1 MRRSRGALL
10 AALGVDNFGSGLFL
24 PVVLL
29 YVTRVVGLPLAA
41 AGTVVALGTGAGLAV
56 PPAAGRLVD
65 RVGPRR
71 IVICAELLQ
80 ALGAMTY
87 LVARGTA
94 MVAVAAVLLAGGQQL
109 FYSSL
114 FALIADVAGD
124 VPRDRPFAVA
134 AMVRS
139 ACFGL
144 GGLAAAA
151 LLSWA
156 GTGGYRVAVI
166 VDAASFV
173 VCALL
178 LGFLVRVPRPGHPG
192 TRAAGAAPGGPWSDR
207 PFLALIAVTGLVAL
221 AADFYLSGMSVYV
234 LGELHAGPWL
244 PGAALALYTGL
255 TTVGG
260 TVALWATRRV
270 SRTTAMAWGAAL
282 YVLWCGVSV
291 AALAIPPRWRAADL
305 LAGTVVLA
313 AAGLAFG
320 ARVNALAEAAA
331 PAGARGR
338 YLAAFQYSFTVPGVV
353 APAVVA
359 LFSVA
364 VWLPWLLVA
373 AAAGLALVAS
383 RGLAGQLPA
392 GALRPGSARP
402 DDEAGPS
409 AAAAA

>member
-1 MRRSRGALL
+1 MRRSRVALL
-10 AALGVDNFGSGLFL
+10 TALGVDNFGSGLFL

-41 AGTVVALGTGAGLAV
+41 AGTVVALGTAAGLAV

-71 IVICAELLQ
+71 IVIGAELLQ
-80 ALGAMTY
+80 ALGAVTY
-87 LVARGTA
+87 LLARGTV

-124 VPRDRPFAVA
+124 VPRDQPFAVA

-166 VDAASFV
+166 VDAASFA

-178 LGFLVRVPRPGHPG
+178 LALLVRIPRPGHPG
-192 TRAAGAAPGGPWSDR
+192 ARARGVSAGPWSDR
-207 PFLALIAVTGLVAL
+207 PFLALIVVTGLAVL
-221 AADFYLSGMSVYV
+221 SMDFYLSGMSVYV
-234 LGELHAGPWL
+234 LGELHAEPWL

-255 TTVGG
+255 NSVGA
-260 TVALWATRRV
+260 TAALWATRRLR
-270 SRTTAMAWGAAL
+270 RTTAMAWGAAL
-282 YVLWCGVSV
+282 SVVWCGVSV
-291 AALAIPPRWRAADL
+291 AAVAMPARWRAADL

-320 ARVNALAEAAA
+320 VRVNALAEAAA

-338 YLAAFQYSFTVPGVV
+338 YLAAFQYSFTVPGIV

-359 LFSVA
+359 LFSVV
-364 VWLPWLLVA
+364 VWLPWLLVGG
-373 AAAGLALVAS
+373 AAGLAV
-383 RGLAGQLPA
+383 LALRWLGNQLPA
-392 GALRPGSARP
+392 RVLRPESVRP
-402 DDEAGPS
+402 DDEVRPS
-409 AAAAA
+409 AAAA

>member
-1 MRRSRGALL
+1 MRRSRLALL

-29 YVTRVVGLPLAA
+29 YVIRVVGLPLAA
-41 AGTVVALGTGAGLAV
+41 AGTVVALGTVAGLAV

-80 ALGAMTY
+80 ALGAVTY
-87 LVARGTA
+87 LAARGTA
-94 MVAVAAVLLAGGQQL
+94 MVAVAAILLAAGQQL

-144 GGLAAAA
+144 GALAAAA

-156 GTGGYRVAVI
+156 GTGGYQVAVI
-166 VDAASFV
+166 VDAGSFA

-178 LGFLVRVPRPGHPG
+178 LGLLVRIPRADHLQAPA
-192 TRAAGAAPGGPWSDR
+192 TGAASGGPWSDR
-207 PFLALIAVTGLVAL
+207 PFLALIVVTGLVAL
-221 AADFYLSGMSVYV
+221 PLDFYLSGMSVYV
-234 LGELHAGPWL
+234 LRELHAEPWL

-255 TTVGG
+255 NSVGA
-260 TVALWATRRV
+260 TAALWATRRLR
-270 SRTTAMAWGAAL
+270 RTTAMAWGAAL
-282 YVLWCGVSV
+282 LVVWCGVSV
-291 AALAIPPRWRAADL
+291 AAVAMPARWRAADL

-320 ARVNALAEAAA
+320 VRVNALAEATA
-331 PAGARGR
+331 PARARGR
-338 YLAAFQYSFTVPGVV
+338 YLAAFQYSFTVPGVA

-364 VWLPWLLVA
+364 VWLPWLLVG
-373 AAAGLALVAS
+373 AAAGLAVLAL
-383 RGLAGQLPA
+383 RWLAGQLPA

-402 DDEAGPS
+402 EGESRPPV
-409 AAAAA
+409 AAA

>member
-1 MRRSRGALL
+1 MRRSRVALL

-41 AGTVVALGTGAGLAV
+41 AGTVVALGTAAGLAV

-80 ALGAMTY
+80 ALGAVTY
-87 LVARGTA
+87 LAARGTA

-166 VDAASFV
+166 VDAGSFA

-178 LGFLVRVPRPGHPG
+178 LGLLVRVPRPGRPG
-192 TRAAGAAPGGPWSDR
+192 ARAAGGPSRGPWSDR
-207 PFLALIAVTGLVAL
+207 PFLALIVVTGLVAL
-221 AADFYLSGMSVYV
+221 PLDFYLSGMSVYV
-234 LGELHAGPWL
+234 LGELHAEPWL

-255 TTVGG
+255 NSVGA
-260 TVALWATRRV
+260 TAALWATRRLR
-270 SRTTAMAWGAAL
+270 RTTAMAWGAAL
-282 YVLWCGVSV
+282 LVVWCGVSV
-291 AALAIPPRWRAADL
+291 AAVAMPARWRAADL
-305 LAGTVVLA
+305 LAATVVLA

-320 ARVNALAEAAA
+320 VRVNALAEATA
-331 PAGARGR
+331 PTGKRGR

-373 AAAGLALVAS
+373 AAAGVAVAAL
-383 RGLAGQLPA
+383 RRLAGQLPA
-392 GALRPGSARP
+392 RALRPGSLRP
-402 DDEAGPS
+402 DDEARPP
-409 AAAAA
+409 AAA